1 MAENASFLATIA
13 VMFLL
18 GFYGVVDFAVTQLA

>member
-13 VMFLL
+13 VMFLV
-18 GFYGVVDFAVTQLA
+18 GFYEITNFAVAQLA